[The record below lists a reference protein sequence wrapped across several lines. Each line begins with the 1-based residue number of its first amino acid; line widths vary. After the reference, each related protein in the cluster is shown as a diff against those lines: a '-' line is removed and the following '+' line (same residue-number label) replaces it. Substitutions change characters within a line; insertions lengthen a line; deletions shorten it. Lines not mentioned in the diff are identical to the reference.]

1 MFINKKNNNSM
12 LESNVTGRIELLI
25 KKDSKTEKTF
35 TLSQCDYNISPN
47 YYAEVDEPTIVEI
60 NLSGGINTG
69 PDALF
74 LEWIS
79 KQKGE
84 WSGNLKI
91 YSRDIE
97 KPVTVIKFDKIVPMN
112 CSQSFSEY
120 SSGTN
125 DIYFSSILRGVVLND
140 VKMN

>member
-1 MFINKKNNNSM
+1 M

-25 KKDSKTEKTF
+25 KKDSKTEKIF

-47 YYAEVDEPTIVEI
+47 YYVEEEEPTVVEI

-69 PDALF
+69 VDTLF
-74 LEWIS
+74 LEWMS

-91 YSRDIE
+91 YSRDME
-97 KPVTVIKFDKIVPMN
+97 KPVVTIKFDKIVPMN
-112 CSQSFSEY
+112 YSQSFSEF

-140 VKMN
+140 IKM